1 MNQPSLF
8 PNLVAL
14 PEGFAYQSDFLSV
27 EDEANLFSFFRD
39 LDFAPFDFHG
49 YQARRRVVQFG
60 WTYDFG
66 TREANVGRQLPDF
79 LLAIRDRAAE
89 FAGVTGRSIVQA
101 TVAEYSPGAPIG
113 WHRDVPQFGIVI
125 GISVLGSC
133 RMRFKSIKPEAKI
146 ISVDLE
152 PRSVYV
158 LAGEARWGFQHS
170 IPPVKELRYSITFR
184 TRRQIGAVETN

>member
-27 EDEANLFSFFRD
+27 EDEANLLSFIRD

-79 LLAIRDRAAE
+79 LVPIRDSAAE
-89 FAGVTGRSIVQA
+89 FAGMPGPSIVQA

-133 RMRFKSIKPEAKI
+133 RMRFKSIRPEAKI
-146 ISVDLE
+146 ISIDLE

-158 LAGEARWGFQHS
+158 LAGTARWGFQHS

>member
-8 PNLVAL
+8 PNSTL
-14 PEGFAYQSDFLSV
+14 PEGFAYQTDFLSMD
-27 EDEANLFSFFRD
+27 DEANLLSFIRG

-66 TREANVGRQLPDF
+66 IREAKLGAQLPAF
-79 LLAIRDRAAE
+79 LVPFRDRAAE
-89 FAGVTGRSIVQA
+89 FAGVAGPSIVQA
-101 TVAEYSPGAPIG
+101 TVAEYSSGAPIG
-113 WHRDVPQFGIVI
+113 WHRDMPQFGIVI
-125 GISVLGSC
+125 GISILGSC
-133 RMRFKSIKPEAKI
+133 RMRFKAFGAETKITSI
-146 ISVDLE
+146 DLE

-158 LAGEARWGFQHS
+158 LAGAARWGFQHS

-184 TRRQIGAVETN
+184 TRMKMGVVETN